1 MKYRRGK
8 GFGACLARQVQD
20 FKASGSKTLHLDRRL
35 RPVGAKHSGN
45 NLLKSLGV
53 KRRER
58 NQKDDS
64 IAASMILE
72 TTLDSIKKLQ

>member
-45 NLLKSLGV
+45 NLSV
-53 KRRER
+53 KP
-58 NQKDDS
+58 
-64 IAASMILE
+64 
-72 TTLDSIKKLQ
+72 